1 MNELRPPSFSEV
13 IGIFS
18 AMPGLQLALLALAA
32 ATWLGGGNILV
43 AYHYKRVGKSP
54 WSGFKPFAF
63 PFRHFNAK
71 EWLILAGLAVLA
83 LTFGGIALSVNP
95 R

>member
-1 MNELRPPSFSEV
+1 
-13 IGIFS
+13 
-18 AMPGLQLALLALAA
+18 MPGLQLVFLALAA
-32 ATWLGGGNILV
+32 VTWLGGGNILV
-43 AYHYKRVGKSP
+43 AYHYKRVGKSA

-63 PFRHFNAK
+63 PLRNFNAK

-83 LTFGGIALSVNP
+83 LTFGGLAISLNP

>member
-1 MNELRPPSFSEV
+1 
-13 IGIFS
+13 
-18 AMPGLQLALLALAA
+18 MPGLQLAFLVVAVV
-32 ATWLGGGNILV
+32 TWLGGGNILV

-54 WSGFKPFAF
+54 WSGFKAFSF

-71 EWLILAGLAVLA
+71 EWLILAGLAVLTFTFLA
-83 LTFGGIALSVNP
+83 LAASVNP